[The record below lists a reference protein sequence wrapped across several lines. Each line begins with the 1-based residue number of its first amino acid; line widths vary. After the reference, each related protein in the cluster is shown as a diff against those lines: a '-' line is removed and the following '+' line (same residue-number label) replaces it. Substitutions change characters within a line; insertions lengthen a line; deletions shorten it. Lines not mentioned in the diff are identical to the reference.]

1 MKKKGLA
8 KGIAALLVAVFGYG
22 ALEAVDVIGDFFA
35 DGKSVETIREFT
47 TAEGEMQVTFLDV
60 GQGDC
65 TIVRTDGHAM
75 VIDTGDNGEGEY
87 VVDYLQEEGID
98 VLDYLILTHPDA
110 DHIGGGDNVLE
121 SIEVKE
127 ILMPD
132 VTNDTVTYEEV
143 AEDIDQFSIHTTNPQ
158 PGDVYEL
165 GDAEFTILC
174 PEAEAVD
181 DSDLNGASV
190 GIKLIHGENA
200 FVMCGD
206 AEEEAEQNMVDHFG
220 TGLECDV
227 LKCGHHGSSTA
238 TSDAF
243 LKATD
248 PTWAV
253 ISCGQDNRY
262 GHPHEEVLA
271 KLKEEDVQV
280 YRTDRLGTITA
291 VSDGKN
297 ISWSSER

>member
-8 KGIAALLVAVFGYG
+8 KVIAALLVAVFGYG

-127 ILMPD
+127 ILM
-132 VTNDTVTYEEV
+132 Y
-143 AEDIDQFSIHTTNPQ
+143 
-158 PGDVYEL
+158 
-165 GDAEFTILC
+165 
-174 PEAEAVD
+174 
-181 DSDLNGASV
+181 
-190 GIKLIHGENA
+190 
-200 FVMCGD
+200 
-206 AEEEAEQNMVDHFG
+206 
-220 TGLECDV
+220 
-227 LKCGHHGSSTA
+227 
-238 TSDAF
+238 
-243 LKATD
+243 
-248 PTWAV
+248 
-253 ISCGQDNRY
+253 
-262 GHPHEEVLA
+262 
-271 KLKEEDVQV
+271 VQ
-280 YRTDRLGTITA
+280 
-291 VSDGKN
+291 
-297 ISWSSER
+297 